1 MEKMRNGKMEKMNM
15 SKDLLATRLR
25 EALKDITVTEE
36 RKEIVGQLVA
46 QLMMLESQQRMRYV
60 VRAAF
65 WTCNFHIFDYLRLK
79 GQTGRET
86 CAFDSVVKDEL
97 KEVLDG
103 LVYPE
108 TDNQDDA
115 N

>member
-1 MEKMRNGKMEKMNM
+1 M
-15 SKDLLATRLR
+15 SKIKVMPASKEMLAKQLR
-25 EALKDITVTEE
+25 ESLKDITVTDE

-46 QLMMLESQQRMRYV
+46 QLMLLERLQEMRYV

-65 WTCNFHIFDYLRLK
+65 WKCNYHIFDYLRLK

-86 CAFDSVVKDEL
+86 CAFDRVVSDEL

-108 TDNQDDA
+108 TDNQDDE

>member
-1 MEKMRNGKMEKMNM
+1 M
-15 SKDLLATRLR
+15 SKIKVMPASKEMLAKQLR
-25 EALKDITVTEE
+25 EALKDITVTDE

-65 WTCNFHIFDYLRLK
+65 WMCNYHIFDYLRLK

-86 CAFDSVVKDEL
+86 CAFDSVVSDEL

-108 TDNQDDA
+108 TDNQDDT

>member
-1 MEKMRNGKMEKMNM
+1 M
-15 SKDLLATRLR
+15 SKIKVMPASKEMLAKQLR
-25 EALKDITVTEE
+25 EALKDITVTDE

-79 GQTGRET
+79 RQTGRET
-86 CAFDSVVKDEL
+86 CAFDRVVRDEL

-103 LVYPE
+103 LVCPDE
-108 TDNQDDA
+108 QDDA

>member
-1 MEKMRNGKMEKMNM
+1 M
-15 SKDLLATRLR
+15 SKIKVIPASKEMLAKQLR
-25 EALKDITVTEE
+25 EALKDITVTDE

>member
-1 MEKMRNGKMEKMNM
+1 M
-15 SKDLLATRLR
+15 SKIKVMPASKEMLAKQLR
-25 EALKDITVTEE
+25 EALKEIIDKQE
-36 RKEIVGQLVA
+36 RKEIVGSLVA
-46 QLMMLESQQRMRYV
+46 QLNLLERQQEMRYV

-65 WTCNFHIFDYLRLK
+65 WKCNYSIFNYLRIQ

-86 CAFDSVVKDEL
+86 CAFDRVVRDEL

-103 LVYPE
+103 LVRR
-108 TDNQDDA
+108 DKQDDA

>member
-1 MEKMRNGKMEKMNM
+1 M
-15 SKDLLATRLR
+15 SKIKVIPASKEMLAKQLR
-25 EALKDITVTEE
+25 EALKDITVTDE

-65 WTCNFHIFDYLRLK
+65 WVCNFHIFDYLRLK

-86 CAFDSVVKDEL
+86 CAFDSVVSDEL

>member
-1 MEKMRNGKMEKMNM
+1 M
-15 SKDLLATRLR
+15 SEIKVVPASKEMLAKQLR
-25 EALKDITVTEE
+25 EALKDITVENE

-46 QLMMLESQQRMRYV
+46 QLMLLERQQEMRYV

-65 WTCNFHIFDYLRLK
+65 WKCNYSIFDYLRLK
-79 GQTGRET
+79 GQTGRES
-86 CAFDSVVKDEL
+86 CAFDRVVKDEL

-103 LVYPE
+103 LVCPE
-108 TDNQDDA
+108 EQDDA

>member
-1 MEKMRNGKMEKMNM
+1 M
-15 SKDLLATRLR
+15 SKIKVMPASKEMLAKQLR
-25 EALKDITVTEE
+25 EALKDITVTDE

-65 WTCNFHIFDYLRLK
+65 WVCNFHIFDYLRLK

-97 KEVLDG
+97 KEVLEG

-108 TDNQDDA
+108 TDNQDDT

>member
-1 MEKMRNGKMEKMNM
+1 M
-15 SKDLLATRLR
+15 SKIKVVPASKEMLAKQLR
-25 EALKDITVTEE
+25 EALKDITVEDE

-46 QLMMLESQQRMRYV
+46 QLMLLERQQKMRYV

-65 WTCNFHIFDYLRLK
+65 WKCNYSIFNYLRIQE
-79 GQTGRET
+79 QTGRET
-86 CAFDSVVKDEL
+86 GAFDRAVRKDL

-103 LVYPE
+103 LVCPDE
-108 TDNQDDA
+108 QDDA

>member
-1 MEKMRNGKMEKMNM
+1 M
-15 SKDLLATRLR
+15 SKIKVMPASKEMLAKQLR
-25 EALKDITVTEE
+25 EALKDITVTDE

-65 WTCNFHIFDYLRLK
+65 WMCNYYIFDYLRLK

-86 CAFDSVVKDEL
+86 CAFDSVVRDEL

-108 TDNQDDA
+108 TDNQDDT

>member
-1 MEKMRNGKMEKMNM
+1 M
-15 SKDLLATRLR
+15 SKIKVMPASKEMLAKQLR
-25 EALKDITVTEE
+25 EALKDITVTDE

-108 TDNQDDA
+108 TDKQDDE

>member
-1 MEKMRNGKMEKMNM
+1 M
-15 SKDLLATRLR
+15 SKIKVMPASKEMLAKQLR
-25 EALKDITVTEE
+25 EALKDITVTDE

-108 TDNQDDA
+108 TDNQDDT

>member
-1 MEKMRNGKMEKMNM
+1 MIEINVMPA
-15 SKDLLATRLR
+15 SKEMLAKQLR
-25 EALKDITVTEE
+25 EALKDITVTDE

-46 QLMMLESQQRMRYV
+46 QLMLLERQQEMRYV

-65 WTCNFHIFDYLRLK
+65 WKCNYHIFDYLRLQ
-79 GQTGRET
+79 GQTGRES
-86 CAFDSVVKDEL
+86 CAFDRVVKDEL

-103 LVYPE
+103 LVCPDE
-108 TDNQDDA
+108 QDDA

>member
-1 MEKMRNGKMEKMNM
+1 M
-15 SKDLLATRLR
+15 SKIKVIPASKEMLAKQLR
-25 EALKDITVTEE
+25 EALKDITVTDE

-65 WTCNFHIFDYLRLK
+65 WTCNYHIFDYLRLK

-86 CAFDSVVKDEL
+86 CAFDSVVRDEL

-108 TDNQDDA
+108 TDNHDDE

>member
-1 MEKMRNGKMEKMNM
+1 M
-15 SKDLLATRLR
+15 SKIKVMPASKEMLAKQLR
-25 EALKDITVTEE
+25 EALKDITVEDE
-36 RKEIVGQLVA
+36 RKEIVGSLVA
-46 QLMMLESQQRMRYV
+46 QLDLLERQQQMRYV

-65 WTCNFHIFDYLRLK
+65 WKCNYSIFNYLRIQE
-79 GQTGRET
+79 QTGRET
-86 CAFDSVVKDEL
+86 GAFDRAVRKDL

>member
-1 MEKMRNGKMEKMNM
+1 M
-15 SKDLLATRLR
+15 SKIKIVPASKEMLAKQLR
-25 EALKDITVTEE
+25 EALKDITVTDE

-86 CAFDSVVKDEL
+86 CAFDRVVSDEL

-108 TDNQDDA
+108 TDNQDDE

>member
-1 MEKMRNGKMEKMNM
+1 M
-15 SKDLLATRLR
+15 SKIKVIPASKEMLAKQLR
-25 EALKDITVTEE
+25 EALKDITVTDE

-108 TDNQDDA
+108 TDNHDDE

>member
-1 MEKMRNGKMEKMNM
+1 M
-15 SKDLLATRLR
+15 SKIKVMPASKEMLAKQLR
-25 EALKDITVTEE
+25 EALKDITVTDE

-46 QLMMLESQQRMRYV
+46 QLMLLESQQRMRYV

-65 WTCNFHIFDYLRLK
+65 WTCNYHIFDFLRLK
-79 GQTGRET
+79 RQTGRET

>member
-1 MEKMRNGKMEKMNM
+1 M
-15 SKDLLATRLR
+15 SKIKVMPASKEMLAKQLR
-25 EALKDITVTEE
+25 EALKDITVTDE

-65 WTCNFHIFDYLRLK
+65 WTCNFHIFDFLRLK

-86 CAFDSVVKDEL
+86 CAFDSVVRDEL

-108 TDNQDDA
+108 TDNQDDE

>member
-1 MEKMRNGKMEKMNM
+1 M
-15 SKDLLATRLR
+15 SKIKVMPASKEMLAKQLR
-25 EALKDITVTEE
+25 EALKDITVTDE

-79 GQTGRET
+79 RQTGRET

>member
-1 MEKMRNGKMEKMNM
+1 M
-15 SKDLLATRLR
+15 SKIKVMPASKEMLAKQLR
-25 EALKDITVTEE
+25 EALKDITVTDE

-46 QLMMLESQQRMRYV
+46 QLMLLERQQEMRYV

-65 WTCNFHIFDYLRLK
+65 WTCNYHIFDFLRLK
-79 GQTGRET
+79 RQTGRET

-103 LVYPE
+103 LVRL
-108 TDNQDDA
+108 DNQDDA

>member
-1 MEKMRNGKMEKMNM
+1 M
-15 SKDLLATRLR
+15 SKIKVIPASKEMLAKLLR

>member
-1 MEKMRNGKMEKMNM
+1 M
-15 SKDLLATRLR
+15 SKIKVIPASKEMLAKQLR
-25 EALKDITVTEE
+25 EALKDITVTDE

-65 WTCNFHIFDYLRLK
+65 WTCNYHIFDFLRLK
-79 GQTGRET
+79 RQTGRET
-86 CAFDSVVKDEL
+86 CAFDSVVRDEL